1 MKAVI
6 SYFIVLL
13 SALVYMIFFDARSG
27 SVMLFFLL
35 ITIFVSVFLTIK
47 VKKRINVSFVTD
59 EGTLKKKAKANAY
72 INVVKDT
79 FLPLPIVTVTLGH
92 SAGIM
97 DTEYTQYRFSMS
109 EKKNLKIE
117 FDFIPEFSG
126 PAQISI
132 DKVEIADYLGI
143 FKLKLK
149 NIRKIIREVYV
160 SPDIPEIES
169 NSELLKIILDS
180 VTESDDDD
188 AVTISSLPG
197 LPGYEYREYVPGD
210 SLKRINWKLSSKKNQ
225 LFVRLDETAGV
236 NIPNIVLANCSSES
250 SDRNELALSD
260 RITESAL
267 ALARICALSGV
278 GCTLSYYEEDDVVT
292 EEIFSTEDAYRVA
305 ENISHIYFKNQR
317 FEIRKEE
324 KKKSSEMNIIF
335 APEIN
340 GFISSY
346 AEHLVSSGNMV
357 RFVIPNDHVGNASS
371 GNSDVWLVNDDYS
384 IVRS

>member
-35 ITIFVSVFLTIK
+35 ITIFVSVFLTLK
-47 VKKRINVSFVTD
+47 VRKHINISFVTE
-59 EGTLKKKAKANAY
+59 EGTLKKKAKAKAC

-97 DTEYTQYRFSMS
+97 DMEYTQYRFSMS
-109 EKKNLKIE
+109 EKKNLNIE
-117 FDFIPEFSG
+117 FGFVPEFSG
-126 PAQISI
+126 PSQISI

-143 FKLKLK
+143 FRFKLKK
-149 NIRKIIREVYV
+149 IGKIIRKVYV
-160 SPDIPEIES
+160 SPDIPEFDS
-169 NSELLKIILDS
+169 NSELLKIIFDS
-180 VTESDDDD
+180 VSESDDDD
-188 AVTISSLPG
+188 AVASSSLPG

-225 LFVRLDETAGV
+225 LFVRLDESAGV
-236 NIPNIVLANCSSES
+236 NIPNIILANRSSES

-260 RITESAL
+260 RITEASL
-267 ALARICALSGV
+267 ALARICAMSGV

-292 EEIFSTEDAYRVA
+292 EEIFSTEDAYRAA

-317 FEIRKEE
+317 FEIRKDE
-324 KKKSSEMNIIF
+324 KKKSSEMNIVF

-340 GFISSY
+340 EYISSY
-346 AEHLVSSGNMV
+346 AELIISSGNMV
-357 RFVIPNDHVGNASS
+357 RFVIPNDHSNAASS